1 MHVPDGFLNA
11 PVSVA
16 TGAVAAAAVAVSL
29 RGARRELA
37 GTAAYHGA
45 ERTAPLAGLVAAFV
59 FAVQMLNFPVGAGTS
74 GHLMGGALAAIL
86 VGPYTGVLALSVVLL
101 MQALL
106 FADGGLTA
114 LGTNI
119 TLIGVV
125 TVVVSYAVFRAL
137 VRVLPR
143 RRGSVTAAAFVSALL
158 SVPAAAAVF
167 TGLYALGGTA
177 EVPLGKVLTAM
188 LGVHTLIGV
197 GEALITTATVGAV
210 LAVRP
215 DLVYAARSLARPLVL
230 RSGPVATPGS
240 GPAPRATATTT
251 AITATSTDSAA
262 SGPAA
267 RPASARKV
275 WAGGLAATLLCAGVV
290 SFYASADPD
299 GLEKVAGEYG
309 ISSQEE
315 EHGLAGSPLAD
326 YGVSAVTDER
336 LSGGL
341 AGLIGVGTTLAAG
354 AGVLVAVRRRG
365 NTAAEGSDDRA
376 ESAEDAEDG
385 AGRTP
390 AGSA

>member
-37 GTAAYHGA
+37 GAAAHHGA

-125 TVVVSYAVFRAL
+125 TVVASYAVFRAL

-143 RRGSVTAAAFVSALL
+143 RRGSVTAAAFVSALI

-177 EVPLGKVLTAM
+177 EVPLGRVLTAM

-215 DLVYAARSLARPLVL
+215 DLVHAARGLTRPLVL

-240 GPAPRATATTT
+240 GPAPQAATSSTTT
-251 AITATSTDSAA
+251 TSGTSAPAT
-262 SGPAA
+262 G
-267 RPASARKV
+267 PASARKV

-290 SFYASADPD
+290 SFYASGAPD
-299 GLEKVAGEYG
+299 GLERVAGEYG

-326 YGVSAVTDER
+326 YGISTIADER

-341 AGLIGVGTTLAAG
+341 AGVIGAGTTLAAG
-354 AGVLVAVRRRG
+354 TGILVVVTRRR
-365 NTAAEGSDDRA
+365 NARAVAAAAVPSADGGAGRA
-376 ESAEDAEDG
+376 ESDT
-385 AGRTP
+385 GRTP
-390 AGSA
+390 AGNA